1 MLMDSNFIETVSR
14 IIDND
19 PRYAADAYE
28 FISNAVNYTS
38 GKLDRAREK
47 DNEKRHISAKELLEG
62 ISEYAINE
70 FGPMAG
76 EVFKNWGLTSAKAI
90 GDVVFNMVSE
100 KLLRAS
106 EKDSIEDFSIDFDF
120 DRVLMKTF
128 EAKPEKK
135 KITPPKIA

>member
-1 MLMDSNFIETVSR
+1 MDSNFIETVSR

-38 GKLDRAREK
+38 RKLDRAKEK
-47 DNEKRHISAKELLEG
+47 DSDKRHISAKELLDG
-62 ISEYAINE
+62 ISEYAIKE

-76 EVFKNWGLTSAKAI
+76 EVFKNWGLTSARAI
-90 GDVVFNMVSE
+90 GDVVFNMVTE

-106 EKDSIEDFSIDFDF
+106 EKDSIDDFSIDFDF
-120 DRVLMKTF
+120 DGVLRKPF
-128 EAKPEKK
+128 ASRPEKK
-135 KITPPKIA
+135 KITPPTIA